1 MLFHIHILNCVVF
14 CSVTLSVTPSQV
26 QDICWRQEESVAK
39 GSVSDLESV
48 IQKDSQS
55 TCMVSCA

>member
-39 GSVSDLESV
+39 DLESV